1 MAPSPMSLRRLW
13 QQQKKRYRM
22 DTRKEKFPYGI
33 PGHNLSEIERE
44 IPVEEPPVWPV
55 NDKLKLIGKRV
66 TRIDAID
73 KVTGKA
79 IYTSDI
85 RLPGMLYA
93 KMLRSNV
100 PHAVITSIDI
110 SKAESLPGV
119 HAIYINENTRK
130 EGEEFRNG
138 KYPTVKYVGQPLGG
152 VAAESLEIA
161 KDAISLIN
169 VNYEKK
175 PFVIDLEA
183 AMEINAP
190 IVFDEPMMQQED
202 GGDVGEVH
210 DGSKGEG
217 NVRGPS
223 TSSFFGGPRGNLEEG
238 FKEADVVVERTYRTQ
253 VQTHMPLETHGVVVD
268 WRPEMMMVYAS
279 TQNTNAV
286 RNEMA
291 SVFGLP
297 KSKVRVVC
305 EFMGGGFGAKHSAG
319 SFGPM
324 AANLSKKSG
333 RPVWLMLDRQEE
345 HIAEGNRPN
354 SIQYLKIGAKKDGT
368 LTAIQQRSHGTAGV
382 GLGAGVGRI
391 AQVLYPCPNF
401 ATEQY
406 DVLTNAGPGA
416 AWRAPGNVQGAFG
429 LEQAI
434 DELAEKLRMDPL
446 IYRDLI
452 DKSEVRKVER
462 QRGAKLFDWSR
473 RQPAGSGKGVVKKG
487 LGVGQS
493 TWPRFVTLD
502 SSVEVKIYNDG
513 GVEIRSSVQDIGT
526 GTKTI
531 LAQVVAEELGLQVKD
546 ITVNIGDTFF
556 PVGPGSGGSVV
567 TGSITP
573 PARNA
578 AFEAK
583 RALLKLVAK
592 KWESDSSELFI
603 ENGQVGSK
611 KDTNLKMPFKEAT
624 QLMRTS
630 QISKIAS
637 RSDDYGG
644 FQQPWGLAYGD
655 LGSVQFVEV
664 SVNTDTGFVKVDRVV
679 AAHSCGRPLNIGQL
693 ESQINGGIIQG
704 VSYALYENRV
714 MDKGTGHMMNANV
727 DQYKVP
733 FSMEIPEIETL
744 ILEEYSALSSTDAY
758 GIGEP
763 ANIATAAAVANA
775 VYNAIGVRL
784 YEIPITPSS
793 ILKALSKVS

>member
-1 MAPSPMSLRRLW
+1 
-13 QQQKKRYRM
+13 M

-33 PGHNLSEIERE
+33 PGHNLGEVERE
-44 IPVEEPPVWPV
+44 IPVEEPPAWPI
-55 NDKLKLIGKRV
+55 NDKLKVIGKRV
-66 TRIDAID
+66 TRIDALE

-85 RLPGMLYA
+85 KLPGMLYA

-100 PHAVITSIDI
+100 PHATISSIDI
-110 SKAESLPGV
+110 SKAKSLPGV
-119 HAIYINENTRK
+119 HAIHLIENSPK
-130 EGEEFRNG
+130 EGEENSNN
-138 KYPTVKYVGQPLGG
+138 KYPMVKYVGQPLAG

-161 KDAISLIN
+161 KEAVSLIK

-183 AMEINAP
+183 AMELNAP
-190 IVFDEPMMQQED
+190 IVFDAPITQQQD
-202 GGDVGEVH
+202 GGDVGETH

-253 VQTHMPLETHGVVVD
+253 VHTHMPLETHGVVVD
-268 WRPEMMMVYAS
+268 WNADVMTVYAS
-279 TQNTNAV
+279 TQNTAAV

-291 SVFGLP
+291 SVFNLP
-297 KSKVRVVC
+297 KSKVRVIC

-324 AANLSKKSG
+324 AANLAKKTG
-333 RPVWLMLDRQEE
+333 RPIWLMLDRQEE
-345 HIAEGNRPN
+345 HLAEGNRPN

-368 LTAIQQRSHGTAGV
+368 LTGIQQRSHGTAGV

-391 AQVLYPCPNF
+391 AQILYTCPNF

-434 DELAEKLRMDPL
+434 DEIAEKLNLDPL
-446 IYRDLI
+446 SYRDRI
-452 DKSEVRKVER
+452 DTSEVRKVER
-462 QRGAKLFDWSR
+462 QRGAELFGWSR
-473 RQPAGSGKGVVKKG
+473 RQPAGSSKGVVKKG

-493 TWPRFVTLD
+493 TWPRFVSLD
-502 SSVEVKIYNDG
+502 SSVEIKIHKGG

-546 ITVNIGDTFF
+546 IKVNIGDTFF

-573 PARNA
+573 PTRNA
-578 AFEAK
+578 TFEAK
-583 RALLKLVAK
+583 TALLKLVAK
-592 KWESDSSELFI
+592 EWKTDSSELFMAD
-603 ENGQVGSK
+603 GQVGHK
-611 KDTNLKMPFKEAT
+611 TDTSLKMSFKEAT
-624 QLMRTS
+624 KLMRTS

-655 LGSVQFVEV
+655 LGSVQFAEV

-693 ESQINGGIIQG
+693 ESQINGGVIQG

-714 MDKGTGHMMNANV
+714 MDNSTGHMMNANV

-733 FSMEIPEIETL
+733 FSMEIPEIETV
-744 ILEEYSALSSTDAY
+744 IVEEYSGRSSTDAY

-763 ANIATAAAVANA
+763 ANIATAAAIANA

-793 ILKALSKVS
+793 ILKAISKVS

>member
-1 MAPSPMSLRRLW
+1 
-13 QQQKKRYRM
+13 M

-33 PGHNLSEIERE
+33 PGHNLGEVERE

-55 NDKLKLIGKRV
+55 NDKLKVIGKRV
-66 TRIDAID
+66 TRIDALE

-85 RLPGMLYA
+85 KLPGMLYA

-100 PHAVITSIDI
+100 PHATISSIDI
-110 SKAESLPGV
+110 SKAKSLAGV
-119 HAIYINENTRK
+119 HAIHLIENTPK
-130 EGEEFRNG
+130 EGEENSTD
-138 KYPTVKYVGQPLGG
+138 KYPMVKYVGQPLAG

-161 KDAISLIN
+161 KEAVSLIK

-190 IVFDEPMMQQED
+190 IVFDAPVTQKQD
-202 GGDVGEVH
+202 GGDVGETH

-238 FKEADVVVERTYRTQ
+238 FNEADVIVERTYRTQ
-253 VQTHMPLETHGVVVD
+253 VHTHMPLETHGVVVD
-268 WRPEMMMVYAS
+268 WNADVMTVYAS
-279 TQNTNAV
+279 TQNTAAV

-291 SVFGLP
+291 SVFNLP
-297 KSKVRVVC
+297 KSKVRVIC

-324 AANLSKKSG
+324 AANLAKKTG
-333 RPVWLMLDRQEE
+333 RPIWLMLDRREE
-345 HIAEGNRPN
+345 HLAEGNRPN

-368 LTAIQQRSHGTAGV
+368 LTGIQQRSHGTAGV

-391 AQVLYPCPNF
+391 AQILYPCPNF

-434 DELAEKLRMDPL
+434 DEIAEKLNVDPL
-446 IYRDLI
+446 SYRDHI

-462 QRGAKLFDWSR
+462 QRGAELFGWSR
-473 RQPAGSGKGVVKKG
+473 RQPTGSSKGVVKKG

-493 TWPRFVTLD
+493 TWPRFVSLD
-502 SSVEVKIYNDG
+502 SSVEIKIHKGG

-526 GTKTI
+526 GTKTV

-546 ITVNIGDTFF
+546 IKVNIGDTFF

-573 PARNA
+573 PTRNA

-583 RALLKLVAK
+583 MALLKLVAK
-592 KWESDSSELFI
+592 KWETDSSELFI
-603 ENGQVGSK
+603 ADGQVGHK
-611 KDTNLKMPFKEAT
+611 KDTSLKMSFKEAT
-624 QLMRTS
+624 KLMRTS

-655 LGSVQFVEV
+655 LGSVQFAEV

-693 ESQINGGIIQG
+693 ESQINGGVIQG

-714 MDKGTGHMMNANV
+714 MDNSTGHMINANV

-733 FSMEIPEIETL
+733 FSMEIPEIETV
-744 ILEEYSALSSTDAY
+744 IVEEYSGRSSTDAY

-763 ANIATAAAVANA
+763 ANIATAAAIANA

>member
-1 MAPSPMSLRRLW
+1 MSLRLPW
-13 QQQKKRYRM
+13 QQQIKQYNM

-44 IPVEEPPVWPV
+44 IPKEEPPVWPV
-55 NDKLKLIGKRV
+55 NDKLKIIGKRV
-66 TRIDAID
+66 TRIDALE

-79 IYTSDI
+79 IYTSDMK
-85 RLPGMLYA
+85 LPGMLYA
-93 KMLRSNV
+93 KMIRSKV
-100 PHAVITSIDI
+100 PHAVVTSIDI
-110 SKAESLPGV
+110 SRAKSLAGV
-119 HAIYINENTRK
+119 HAIHLLENEAK
-130 EGEEFRNG
+130 EGEENKNG
-138 KYPTVKYVGQPLGG
+138 KYPMVKYVGQPIGG
-152 VAAESLEIA
+152 IAAESLEIA
-161 KDAISLIN
+161 KDALALIEIK
-169 VNYEKK
+169 YDEK
-175 PFVIDLEA
+175 PFVIAIDD
-183 AMEINAP
+183 AMKEDAP
-190 IVFDEPMMQQED
+190 IVFNAPVVQKED
-202 GGDVGEVH
+202 GGDVGETH

-223 TSSFFGGPRGNLEEG
+223 TSSFFGGPRGDLEVG
-238 FKEADVVVERTYRTQ
+238 FNEADVVVERTYRTQ
-253 VQTHMPLETHGVVVD
+253 IQTHMPLETHGVVVD
-268 WRPEMMMVYAS
+268 WNSDLMTVYAS
-279 TQNTNAV
+279 TQNTAGV

-291 SVFGLP
+291 RVFNLP
-297 KSKVRVVC
+297 KSKVRVIC
-305 EFMGGGFGAKHSAG
+305 DFMGGGFGAKHSAG
-319 SFGPM
+319 SAGPM
-324 AANLSKKSG
+324 AANLAKKSG
-333 RPVWLMLDRQEE
+333 RPVWLMVDRQEE

-354 SIQYLKIGAKKDGT
+354 SIQYLKIGAKKDGS
-368 LTAIQQRSHGTAGV
+368 LTGIQQRSHGSAGV

-406 DVLTNAGPGA
+406 DVLTNTGPGA
-416 AWRAPGNVQGAFG
+416 AWRAPGNVQGAYG

-434 DELAEKLRMDPL
+434 DELAEKLDLDPL
-446 IYRDLI
+446 SYRDRI

-473 RQPAGSGKGVVKKG
+473 RQAAGSGKGVVKKG

-493 TWPRFVTLD
+493 TWPRFVNLD
-502 SSVEVKIYNDG
+502 SSVEVKIHKGG

-531 LAQVVAEELGLQVKD
+531 LAQVVAEELGLEVED

-573 PARNA
+573 PTRNA

-583 RALLKLVAK
+583 KALLKLVAK
-592 KWESDSSELFI
+592 KWETDSSELYI
-603 ENGQVGSK
+603 KDGQFGHKNNTDHKMSFK
-611 KDTNLKMPFKEAT
+611 KAT
-624 QLMRTS
+624 KLMRTS
-630 QISKIAS
+630 QISRFAS
-637 RSDDYGG
+637 RSDDYDG
-644 FQQPWGLAYGD
+644 FQQPWGLANGD

-664 SVNTDTGFVKVDRVV
+664 SVNTETGLVKVDKVV
-679 AAHSCGRPLNIGQL
+679 AAHSCGRPLNTGQI

-704 VSYALYENRV
+704 ISYALYENQV
-714 MDKGTGHMMNANV
+714 MDVGTGHMMNANV

-733 FSMEIPEIETL
+733 YSMEIPEIES
-744 ILEEYSALSSTDAY
+744 IIVEEYSALSSTDAY

-775 VYNAIGVRL
+775 VYNAIGVRI

-793 ILKALSKVS
+793 ILNALNKVS

>member
-1 MAPSPMSLRRLW
+1 MSLRLLW
-13 QQQKKRYRM
+13 QQQKKRFKM
-22 DTRKEKFPYGI
+22 DTRKEKLPYGI

-44 IPVEEPPVWPV
+44 IPIEEPPVWPI
-55 NDKLKLIGKRV
+55 NDKLKIIGKRV
-66 TRIDAID
+66 TRIDALD
-73 KVTGKA
+73 KVIGKA
-79 IYTSDI
+79 KYTSDI
-85 RLPGMLYA
+85 KLPGMLYA
-93 KMLRSNV
+93 KFLRSNV

-110 SKAESLPGV
+110 SKAKSLTGV
-119 HAIYINENTRK
+119 HAIHLIENTQK
-130 EGEEFRNG
+130 EGEENKNG
-138 KYPTVKYVGQPLGG
+138 KYPIVKYVGQPLGG
-152 VAAESLEIA
+152 IAAESLEIA
-161 KDAISLIN
+161 KDAIALIK

-175 PFVIDLEA
+175 SFVIDIDT
-183 AMEINAP
+183 AMEIGAP
-190 IVFDEPMMQQED
+190 IVFDEPITQQQD
-202 GGDVGEVH
+202 GGDVGETH
-210 DGSKGEG
+210 DGSKGKG

-223 TSSFFGGPRGNLEEG
+223 TSSFFGGPRGDLIKG
-238 FKEADVVVERTYRTQ
+238 FEEADVVVERTYRTQ

-268 WRPEMMMVYAS
+268 WNSDVMMVYAS

-291 SVFGLP
+291 SIFNLP
-297 KSKVRVVC
+297 KSKVRVFC
-305 EFMGGGFGAKHSAG
+305 DFMGGGFGAKHSSG

-324 AANLSKKSG
+324 AANLAKKTG
-333 RPVWLMLDRQEE
+333 RPIWLMLDRQEE
-345 HIAEGNRPN
+345 HLSEGNRPN
-354 SIQYLKIGAKKDGT
+354 SIQYLKIGAKKNGT
-368 LTAIQQRSHGTAGV
+368 LTGIQQRSHGTAGV
-382 GLGAGVGRI
+382 ALGAGVGRI
-391 AQVLYPCPNF
+391 AQILYTCPNF

-434 DELAEKLRMDPL
+434 DELAEKLNMDPL
-446 IYRDLI
+446 TYRDKI

-462 QRGAKLFDWSR
+462 RRGAKLFDWSR

-502 SSVEVKIYNDG
+502 SSVEVKIHNDG

-531 LAQVVAEELGLQVKD
+531 LAQVVAEELGLEVKD

-578 AFEAK
+578 TYEAK
-583 RALLKLVAK
+583 KALLKLVAK
-592 KWESDSSELFI
+592 KWETDSSELFI
-603 ENGQVGSK
+603 ENSRIGSK
-611 KDTNLKMPFKEAT
+611 KDASLKMPFKEAT
-624 QLMRTS
+624 KLMRTS

-655 LGSVQFVEV
+655 LGSVQFAEV
-664 SVNTDTGFVKVDRVV
+664 SVNTDTGFVKVDKIV
-679 AAHSCGRPLNIGQL
+679 AVHSCGRPINMGQL
-693 ESQINGGIIQG
+693 ESQINGGVIQG

-714 MDKGTGHMMNANV
+714 MDNGTGHMMNANV

-744 ILEEYSALSSTDAY
+744 VVEEYSALSSTDAY

-763 ANIATAAAVANA
+763 ANIATAAAIANA

-793 ILKALSKVS
+793 ILKALGKVS

>member
-1 MAPSPMSLRRLW
+1 
-13 QQQKKRYRM
+13 M

-44 IPVEEPPVWPV
+44 IPNEEPPVWPI
-55 NDKLKLIGKRV
+55 NDKLKIIGKRV
-66 TRIDAID
+66 RRIDAID

-79 IYTSDI
+79 KYTSDMK
-85 RLPGMLYA
+85 LPGMLYA

-100 PHAVITSIDI
+100 PHAVIKSIDI
-110 SKAESLPGV
+110 SQAESLPGV
-119 HAIYINENTRK
+119 HAIYLLKNPQEEGKENK
-130 EGEEFRNG
+130 NG
-138 KYPTVKYVGQPLGG
+138 KYPMVKYVGQPLGG
-152 VAAESLEIA
+152 VAADSLEIA
-161 KDAISLIN
+161 KDAISMIK

-175 PFVIDLEA
+175 PFVIDIEA
-183 AMEINAP
+183 AMEIDAP
-190 IVFDEPMMQQED
+190 IVFDEPITRQAD

-210 DGSKGEG
+210 DGSKGQG

-223 TSSFFGGPRGNLEEG
+223 TSSFFGGPRGDLKQG
-238 FKEADVVVERTYRTQ
+238 FNEADVIVEKTYRTQ
-253 VQTHMPLETHGVVVD
+253 VQTHLPLETHGVVVD
-268 WRPEMMMVYAS
+268 WRPDIMMVYAS
-279 TQNTNAV
+279 TQSTNAV

-333 RPVWLMLDRQEE
+333 RPVWLMMDRQEE
-345 HIAEGNRPN
+345 HLAEGNRPN
-354 SIQYLKIGAKKDGT
+354 SIQSLKIGAKKDGT

-434 DELAEKLRMDPL
+434 DELAEKLNMDPL
-446 IYRDLI
+446 KYRDLI

-473 RQPAGSGKGVVKKG
+473 RQPAGSGNGVVKKG
-487 LGVGQS
+487 YGVGQS

-502 SSVEVKIYNDG
+502 SSVEVKIHNDG
-513 GVEIRSSVQDIGT
+513 GVEVRSGVQDIGT

-556 PVGPGSGGSVV
+556 PVGPASGGSVV

-573 PARNA
+573 PTRNA
-578 AFEAK
+578 AYEAK
-583 RALLKLVAK
+583 TALLKLVAK
-592 KWESDSSELFI
+592 KWETDSSELFI

-611 KDTNLKMPFKEAT
+611 KNANLKMSFKEAT
-624 QLMRTS
+624 KLMRTS

-655 LGSVQFVEV
+655 LGSVQFAEV
-664 SVNTDTGFVKVDRVV
+664 SVNTDTGFVKVDKIV

-704 VSYALYENRV
+704 ISYALYEDRI
-714 MDKGTGHMMNANV
+714 MDTGTGHMMNANV

-744 ILEEYSALSSTDAY
+744 IVEEYSALSSTDAY

-793 ILKALSKVS
+793 ILKALNKVS

>member
-1 MAPSPMSLRRLW
+1 
-13 QQQKKRYRM
+13 M

-44 IPVEEPPVWPV
+44 IPIEEPPVWPV
-55 NDKLKLIGKRV
+55 NDKLKVIGKRV
-66 TRIDAID
+66 TRIDALD

-79 IYTSDI
+79 KFTSDMK
-85 RLPGMLYA
+85 LPGMLYA

-100 PHAVITSIDI
+100 PHATIASIDI
-110 SKAESLPGV
+110 SKAKSLAGV
-119 HAIYINENTRK
+119 HAIHLIENVQK
-130 EGEEFRNG
+130 EGEENKSG
-138 KYPTVKYVGQPLGG
+138 KYPVVKYVGQPLGG
-152 VAAESLEIA
+152 IAAESLEIA
-161 KDAISLIN
+161 KDALKLIK
-169 VNYEKK
+169 VNYENK
-175 PFVIDLEA
+175 PFVIDMET
-183 AMEINAP
+183 AMEIGAP
-190 IVFDEPMMQQED
+190 IVFDVPITQQED
-202 GGDVGEVH
+202 GGDVGETH
-210 DGSKGEG
+210 DGSKGKG

-223 TSSFFGGPRGNLEEG
+223 TSSFFGGPRGDLTKG
-238 FKEADVVVERTYRTQ
+238 FEEADVVVENTYRTQ
-253 VQTHMPLETHGVVVD
+253 VHTHMPLETHGVVVD
-268 WRPEMMMVYAS
+268 WKADVMMVYAS
-279 TQNTNAV
+279 TQNTANV

-291 SVFGLP
+291 SIFNLP

-305 EFMGGGFGAKHSAG
+305 EYMGGGFGAKHSAG

-324 AANLSKKSG
+324 AANLAKKTG

-345 HIAEGNRPN
+345 HIAEGNRPS

-368 LTAIQQRSHGTAGV
+368 LTGIQQRSHGTAGV

-434 DELAEKLRMDPL
+434 DELAEKLNMDPL
-446 IYRDLI
+446 SYRDHI

-473 RQPAGSGKGVVKKG
+473 RQPAGSGKGTVKKG

-502 SSVEVKIYNDG
+502 SSVEVKIHNDG

-531 LAQVVAEELGLQVKD
+531 LAQVVAEEMGIQVKD
-546 ITVNIGDTFF
+546 VKVNIGDTFF

-573 PARNA
+573 PTRNA
-578 AFEAK
+578 TFEAK
-583 RALLKLVAK
+583 KTLLKLVAK
-592 KWESDSSELFI
+592 KWETDSSELLI
-603 ENGQVGSK
+603 EDGQVGHK
-611 KDTNLKMPFKEAT
+611 KDANLKMSFKEAT
-624 QLMRTS
+624 KLMRTS
-630 QISKIAS
+630 QISKTAS

-655 LGSVQFVEV
+655 LGSVQFAEV
-664 SVNTDTGFVKVDRVV
+664 SVNIDTGFVRVDKIV

-693 ESQINGGIIQG
+693 ESQINGGVIQG

-714 MDKGTGHMMNANV
+714 MDNATGHMMNANV

-744 ILEEYSALSSTDAY
+744 IVEEYSALSSTDAY

-763 ANIATAAAVANA
+763 ANIATAAAIANA
-775 VYNAIGVRL
+775 VYNAIGVRIH
-784 YEIPITPSS
+784 EIPITPSS
-793 ILKALSKVS
+793 ILKALNKVS

>member
-1 MAPSPMSLRRLW
+1 
-13 QQQKKRYRM
+13 M

-33 PGHNLSEIERE
+33 PGHNLNQVERE
-44 IPVEEPPVWPV
+44 IPVEEPPAWPI
-55 NDKLKLIGKRV
+55 NDELKLIGKRV
-66 TRIDAID
+66 TRIDALE

-100 PHAVITSIDI
+100 PHATISSIDI
-110 SKAESLPGV
+110 SQAKRLPGV
-119 HAIYINENTRK
+119 HAIHLIENAPK
-130 EGEEFRNG
+130 EGEEKSTN
-138 KYPTVKYVGQPLGG
+138 KYPMVKYVGQPLAG
-152 VAAESLEIA
+152 VAAESLETA
-161 KDAISLIN
+161 KEAVSLIK
-169 VNYEKK
+169 VNYEQK
-175 PFVIDLEA
+175 PFVIDIEA
-183 AMEINAP
+183 AMELNAP
-190 IVFDEPMMQQED
+190 IVFDAPIQQQQD
-202 GGDVGEVH
+202 GGDVGETH

-238 FKEADVVVERTYRTQ
+238 FKEADVIVERTYRTQ
-253 VQTHMPLETHGVVVD
+253 VHTHMPLETHGVVVD
-268 WRPEMMMVYAS
+268 WNADVMTVYAS
-279 TQNTNAV
+279 TQNTAAV

-291 SVFGLP
+291 SVFNLP
-297 KSKVRVVC
+297 KSKVRVIC

-324 AANLSKKSG
+324 AANLAKKTG

-345 HIAEGNRPN
+345 HLAEGNRPN

-368 LTAIQQRSHGTAGV
+368 LTGIQQRSHGTAGV

-391 AQVLYPCPNF
+391 AQILYTCPNF

-434 DELAEKLRMDPL
+434 DEMAEKLNLDPL
-446 IYRDLI
+446 SYRDHI
-452 DKSEVRKVER
+452 DISEVRKVER
-462 QRGAKLFDWSR
+462 QRGAELFGWSR
-473 RQPAGSGKGVVKKG
+473 RKPAGSGKGVVKKG

-493 TWPRFVTLD
+493 TWPRFVSLD
-502 SSVEVKIYNDG
+502 SSVEIKIHKGG

-531 LAQVVAEELGLQVKD
+531 LAQVVAEELGLEVKD
-546 ITVNIGDTFF
+546 IKVNIGDTFF

-573 PARNA
+573 PTRNA

-583 RALLKLVAK
+583 MAVLKLVAK
-592 KWESDSSELFI
+592 KWETDSSELYMAD
-603 ENGQVGSK
+603 GQVGHK
-611 KDTNLKMPFKEAT
+611 TNTDLKMSFKEAT
-624 QLMRTS
+624 RLMRTS

-655 LGSVQFVEV
+655 LGSVQFAEV
-664 SVNTDTGFVKVDRVV
+664 SVNTDTGFVKVDRIV

-693 ESQINGGIIQG
+693 ESQINGGVIQG

-714 MDKGTGHMMNANV
+714 MDNSTGHMMNANV

-733 FSMEIPEIETL
+733 FSMEIPEIETV
-744 ILEEYSALSSTDAY
+744 IVEEYSGRSSTDAY

-763 ANIATAAAVANA
+763 ANIATAAAIANA

-793 ILKALSKVS
+793 VLKALSKVS

>member
-1 MAPSPMSLRRLW
+1 
-13 QQQKKRYRM
+13 
-22 DTRKEKFPYGI
+22 
-33 PGHNLSEIERE
+33 
-44 IPVEEPPVWPV
+44 
-55 NDKLKLIGKRV
+55 
-66 TRIDAID
+66 
-73 KVTGKA
+73 
-79 IYTSDI
+79 
-85 RLPGMLYA
+85 
-93 KMLRSNV
+93 
-100 PHAVITSIDI
+100 
-110 SKAESLPGV
+110 
-119 HAIYINENTRK
+119 
-130 EGEEFRNG
+130 
-138 KYPTVKYVGQPLGG
+138 VGQPLGG

-624 QLMRTS
+624 KLMRTS

>member
-1 MAPSPMSLRRLW
+1 
-13 QQQKKRYRM
+13 M
-22 DTRKEKFPYGI
+22 DTRKEKLPYGI
-33 PGHNLSEIERE
+33 PGHNLSEIERD
-44 IPVEEPPVWPV
+44 IPIEEPPIWPI
-55 NDKLKLIGKRV
+55 NDKLKIIGKRV
-66 TRIDAID
+66 NRIDAFD

-79 IYTSDI
+79 KYTSDLK
-85 RLPGMLYA
+85 LPGMLYA
-93 KMLRSNV
+93 KILRSTV
-100 PHAVITSIDI
+100 PHAVISSIDI
-110 SKAESLPGV
+110 SQAQNLKGV
-119 HAIYINENTRK
+119 HAIHLIENAQK
-130 EGEEFRNG
+130 EGEENKNG
-138 KYPTVKYVGQPLGG
+138 KYPMVKYVGQPLGG
-152 VAAESLEIA
+152 VAADSLAIA
-161 KDAISLIN
+161 KDAISLIK
-169 VNYEKK
+169 VNYEEK
-175 PFVIDLEA
+175 PFVIDLDS
-183 AMEINAP
+183 AMKSGSP
-190 IVFDEPMMQQED
+190 IVFDEPISQQQD
-202 GGDVGEVH
+202 GGDVGETH
-210 DGSKGEG
+210 DGSKGTG

-223 TSSFFGGPRGNLEEG
+223 TSSFFGGPRGDLEQG
-238 FKEADVVVERTYRTQ
+238 FKEADVILERTYRTQ

-268 WRPEMMMVYAS
+268 WKPDVMTVYAS
-279 TQNTNAV
+279 TQNTAAV

-291 SVFGLP
+291 SIFGLP
-297 KSKVRVVC
+297 KSKVRVIC

-324 AANLSKKSG
+324 AANLAKKTG
-333 RPVWLMLDRQEE
+333 RPVWLMLDRHEE

-368 LTAIQQRSHGTAGV
+368 LTGIQQRSHGTAGV
-382 GLGAGVGRI
+382 ALGAGVGRI

-434 DELAEKLRMDPL
+434 DELAEKLEMDPL
-446 IYRDLI
+446 AYRDHI

-473 RQPAGSGKGVVKKG
+473 RQPAGSAKGVVKKG

-502 SSVEVKIYNDG
+502 STVEVKIHNDG

-531 LAQVVAEELGLQVKD
+531 LAQVVAEELGLEVRD
-546 ITVNIGDTFF
+546 IKVNIGDTFF

-573 PARNA
+573 PTRNA
-578 AFEAK
+578 AYEAK
-583 RALLKLVAK
+583 KELLKLVAK
-592 KWESDSSELFI
+592 KWETDSSNLSI
-603 ENGQVGSK
+603 ANGEVSNSK
-611 KDTNLKMPFKEAT
+611 NAEHKMSFREAT
-624 QLMRTS
+624 KLMRTS
-630 QISKIAS
+630 QISKVVS

-655 LGSVQFVEV
+655 LGSVQFAEV

-679 AAHSCGRPLNIGQL
+679 AAHSCGRPLNTGQL

-714 MDKGTGHMMNANV
+714 MDNSTGHMMNANV
-727 DQYKVP
+727 DQYKTP
-733 FSMEIPEIETL
+733 FSMEIPQIDS
-744 ILEEYSALSSTDAY
+744 IIVEEYSALSSTDAY

-775 VYNAIGVRL
+775 VYNAIGVRI
-784 YEIPITPSS
+784 YEIPITPAS
-793 ILKALSKVS
+793 ILKALNKV

>member
-1 MAPSPMSLRRLW
+1 
-13 QQQKKRYRM
+13 M

-33 PGHNLSEIERE
+33 PGHNLSEVERE
-44 IPVEEPPVWPV
+44 IPVEEPSAWPV
-55 NDKLKLIGKRV
+55 NDKLKVIGKRIK
-66 TRIDAID
+66 RIDALE

-85 RLPGMLYA
+85 KLPGMLYA
-93 KMLRSNV
+93 KMFRAKV
-100 PHAVITSIDI
+100 PHAVITSIDT
-110 SKAESLPGV
+110 SKAENLAGV
-119 HAIYINENTRK
+119 HAVHLIKNTK
-130 EGEEFRNG
+130 KDGEKDNKG
-138 KYPTVKYVGQPLGG
+138 KYPMVKYVGQPLGG
-152 VAAESLEIA
+152 IAAESLEIA
-161 KDAISLIN
+161 KEAASL
-169 VNYEKK
+169 VQVYYEEK
-175 PFVIDLEA
+175 PFVVDLEA
-183 AMEINAP
+183 AMELNAP
-190 IVFDEPMMQQED
+190 IVFDQPIEQQED
-202 GGDVGEVH
+202 GGDVGESH

-223 TSSFFGGPRGNLEEG
+223 TSSFFGGPRGDLDLG
-238 FKEADVVVERTYRTQ
+238 FQEADVIVERTYRTQ
-253 VQTHMPLETHGVVVD
+253 VHTHMPLETHGVVVD
-268 WRPEMMMVYAS
+268 WNSDMMTVYAS
-279 TQNTNAV
+279 TQNTASV
-286 RNEMA
+286 RNQMA
-291 SVFGLP
+291 NVFNLP
-297 KSKVRVVC
+297 KSRVRVIC

-324 AANLSKKSG
+324 AANLAKKTG
-333 RPVWLMLDRQEE
+333 RPVWLMLDRKEE
-345 HIAEGNRPN
+345 HLAEGNRPN

-368 LTAIQQRSHGTAGV
+368 LTGIQQRSHGTAGV

-391 AQVLYPCPNF
+391 AQILYTCPNF

-434 DELAEKLRMDPL
+434 DEMAEKLNMDPL
-446 IYRDLI
+446 TYRDRI
-452 DKSEVRKVER
+452 DTSEVRKVER
-462 QRGAKLFDWSR
+462 QRGAKLFGWSR
-473 RQPAGSGKGVVKKG
+473 RRPAGSSKGVVKKG

-493 TWPRFVTLD
+493 TWPRFVSLD
-502 SSVEVKIYNDG
+502 SSVEVKIHKGG

-531 LAQVVAEELGLQVKD
+531 LAQVVAEELGLEVTD

-573 PARNA
+573 PTRNA
-578 AFEAK
+578 TFEAK
-583 RALLKLVAK
+583 KELLKLVAK
-592 KWESDSSELFI
+592 KWETDSSELDMS
-603 ENGQVGSK
+603 NGEVYHKRDTSK
-611 KDTNLKMPFKEAT
+611 KMTFKEAT
-624 QLMRTS
+624 KLLRTS

-655 LGSVQFVEV
+655 LGSVQFAEV
-664 SVNTDTGFVKVDRVV
+664 SVNTDTGLVKVDKIV
-679 AAHSCGRPLNIGQL
+679 AAHSCGRPLNITQL
-693 ESQINGGIIQG
+693 ESQINGGVIQG

-733 FSMEIPEIETL
+733 FSMEIPEIETV
-744 ILEEYSALSSTDAY
+744 IVEEYSGRSSTDAY

-763 ANIATAAAVANA
+763 ANIATAAAIANA

-793 ILKALSKVS
+793 ILKALSEVS